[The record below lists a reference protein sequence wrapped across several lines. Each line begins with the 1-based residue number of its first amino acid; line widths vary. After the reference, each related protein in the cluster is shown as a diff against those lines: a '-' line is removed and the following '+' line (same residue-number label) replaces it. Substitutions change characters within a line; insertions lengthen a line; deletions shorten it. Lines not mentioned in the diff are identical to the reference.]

1 MLTRERWAGIL
12 AWSYWPWHVLLLGAY
27 PALFLFSSNL
37 EDEVTLEPLWGPLL
51 ACLGIAGGLL
61 VGFFAL
67 RRDWARA
74 GLMASTVL
82 LVFFTFGHA
91 WNLISPFLDQRW
103 LLAAIWVVWGVALL
117 QLAWRGGAWVRPATR
132 ALNAI
137 VLLLVLINVV
147 TIGGYMAATHTFAS
161 MTGEVPDVHVGEAGK
176 PDVYYIVLDR
186 YAGETTLSRFF
197 DYDNRPFLE
206 ELEERGFS
214 VAHDSWANYFKTSLS
229 VFATMTMSHINPD
242 LYDDA
247 VPNTFAQIHKAF
259 QARMAVPATFK
270 SLGYEYV
277 HIANWWEPTSRNA
290 DADVIYRFTQETE
303 FSTALYDTT
312 LLSALS
318 PEVSAGGS
326 GEDGDGTAANDSE
339 ELKGLELQRAHVLL
353 GFDSLEEATH
363 RSGPTFTFAHL
374 TVPHP
379 PYAFNEDGTEPTP
392 EQQAQ
397 RTDNEGYIEQLKYAN
412 RRTLE
417 AIDQIIANTPPGDP
431 EPIIILQAD
440 EGPFPPRFREQGADF
455 QWLEAT
461 DDEILWKFNVLTA
474 YRLPGVDAEAEGF
487 SDRISPV
494 NAFRIVFNAY
504 FDAGLEL
511 LPDVTYLSP
520 DHDHMWSFVE
530 YPR

>member
-1 MLTRERWAGIL
+1 MVTRERPGGTFT
-12 AWSYWPWHVLLLGAY
+12 WSYWPWHVLLLGAY

-37 EDEVTLEPLWGPLL
+37 VDEVTLEPLWGPLL
-51 ACLGIAGGLL
+51 ACLGLAGGLL

-91 WNLISPFLDQRW
+91 WNLISPVLDQRW
-103 LLAAIWVVWGVALL
+103 LLAAIWVVWGLALV
-117 QLAWRGGAWVRPATR
+117 QLAWRGGPWVRPATR
-132 ALNAI
+132 VLN
-137 VLLLVLINVV
+137 LVLFVLVGINVV
-147 TIGGYMAATHTFAS
+147 TIGGYMAATHAFAA
-161 MTGEVPDVHVGEAGK
+161 MTGEIPDVRVGAAGR

-186 YAGETTLSRFF
+186 YAGETTLDRFF
-197 DYDNRPFLE
+197 NYDNGPFLE
-206 ELEERGFS
+206 ALEERGFS

-229 VFATMTMSHINPD
+229 VFATMTMSHLNPD
-242 LYDDA
+242 LYDDSE
-247 VPNTFAQIHKAF
+247 PDSFGQIHAAF

-277 HIANWWEPTSRNA
+277 HIANWWEPTSKNA
-290 DADVIYRFTQETE
+290 DADVIYRFTQESE
-303 FSTALYDTT
+303 FSTTLFATT

-318 PEVSAGGS
+318 PEVSAD
-326 GEDGDGTAANDSE
+326 EDGAGGGE
-339 ELKGLELQRAHVLL
+339 EIKGLDLQRAHVLL
-353 GFDSLEEATH
+353 GFDSLEQATH

-379 PYAFNEDGTEPTP
+379 PYAFNEDGTKPTP
-392 EQQAQ
+392 EQQAE

-431 EPIIILQAD
+431 EPIIILQSD

-474 YRLPGVDAEAEGF
+474 YRLPGVDAESEGF

-504 FDAGLEL
+504 FDAGLDL

-520 DHDHMWSFVE
+520 DHDHMWSLVE

>member
-1 MLTRERWAGIL
+1 
-12 AWSYWPWHVLLLGAY
+12 
-27 PALFLFSSNL
+27 
-37 EDEVTLEPLWGPLL
+37 
-51 ACLGIAGGLL
+51 
-61 VGFFAL
+61 
-67 RRDWARA
+67 
-74 GLMASTVL
+74 
-82 LVFFTFGHA
+82 
-91 WNLISPFLDQRW
+91 
-103 LLAAIWVVWGVALL
+103 
-117 QLAWRGGAWVRPATR
+117 
-132 ALNAI
+132 
-137 VLLLVLINVV
+137 
-147 TIGGYMAATHTFAS
+147 
-161 MTGEVPDVHVGEAGK
+161 
-176 PDVYYIVLDR
+176 VYYIVLDR

-363 RSGPTFTFAHL
+363 RGGPTFTFAHL